1 MVLSLLQ
8 APVAQFIGK
17 AKVSKGPRAIG
28 LVEILPSGKARLI
41 PIAIMVNGRFYDA
54 GAYKANPVPM
64 ALERETVYEAQRTGI
79 SAGLFTVTLVG
90 QMKNAWVAEGS
101 WVPAGAKPA
110 KTELKAENKP
120 IMGDENDAPPTLR
133 HGSRKAV
140 ADSPADKPADKP
152 SDATT
157 TATPASS
164 ASTPPSSAPAPSTP
178 AAKPTAGT
186 QPGGGTTSA
195 AEPSQSASASQGATL
210 TADSP
215 DADSGPHPVLK
226 RGSQGN
232 KTQADK
238 IQVTSSTSSVGKS
251 VKGSNSTTGQAPA
264 TASGKV
270 SSAAGGAMKI
280 YPAISDNNGPELRPF
295 AYETTPEEEARFRK
309 TMLELASDEVRAR
322 AKLTSGSVQPAET
335 PQAKTA
341 SRKTAPKGP
350 QPSFENVELR
360 IFDMSNS
367 NEPTL
372 VLSATAHMPGGT
384 SSTASDVEYFV
395 TVVGRWDING
405 DMHKIFAQTTDSRHL
420 DAVSRVELIDA
431 VDADGDGRGDL
442 LFRQIS
448 DADVSYVI
456 YRVSPDKLW
465 PLFNSGAPES

>member
-1 MVLSLLQ
+1 
-8 APVAQFIGK
+8 
-17 AKVSKGPRAIG
+17 
-28 LVEILPSGKARLI
+28 
-41 PIAIMVNGRFYDA
+41 MVNGRFYDG

-64 ALERETVYEAQRTGI
+64 ALERETVYEAQHAGL

-133 HGSRKAV
+133 HGSRKPV
-140 ADSPADKPADKP
+140 AEPPGDKPADKP
-152 SDATT
+152 SDANTA
-157 TATPASS
+157 ATPAPS
-164 ASTPPSSAPAPSTP
+164 AGTTPTSAPAPSTP
-178 AAKPTAGT
+178 AASPAGSTQPAGT
-186 QPGGGTTSA
+186 SVST
-195 AEPSQSASASQGATL
+195 AEPSQSASAAPSTPS
-210 TADSP
+210 TAGSP

-226 RGSQGN
+226 RGSQGS
-232 KTQADK
+232 KTQAEK
-238 IQVTSSTSSVGKS
+238 IQVTSSTSSVGRS
-251 VKGSNSTTGQAPA
+251 VKGPNSAAGQAPA

-270 SSAAGGAMKI
+270 SSPASGAMKI

-295 AYETTPEEEARFRK
+295 AYETTPEGEAHFRK
-309 TMLELASDEVRAR
+309 TMLELAADEIRAR
-322 AKLTSGSVQPAET
+322 AKLISGSLQPAET
-335 PQAKTA
+335 PRPKTA
-341 SRKTAPKGP
+341 SRKTTPKGP
-350 QPSFENVELR
+350 QPNFENVELR

-372 VLSATAHMPGGT
+372 VLSATAHMPAGST
-384 SSTASDVEYFV
+384 SATTSDVEYFV

-420 DAVSRVELIDA
+420 DAISRVELIDA

-448 DADVSYVI
+448 DADISYVI